1 MHDILFGIRL
11 LYRRV
16 GASIIIVLVLA
27 LGIGAN
33 TAMFTVTAVSQLG
46 HAKLRPIFG
55 ARYPRVLVPDWC
67 QVSQL
72 KACREFAS
80 TTALTFR
87 VRGVRPHSLQ
97 CRCFA
102 RQIPKEILD
111 EKLRNRGM
119 AGPIVQ
125 REEHS

>member
-46 HAKLRPIFG
+46 HAKLRPIFLLSRIFG
-55 ARYPRVLVPDWC
+55 CTGFIPPTLADHRLLHGNTVLSVWQSDEPSRY
-67 QVSQL
+67 
-72 KACREFAS
+72 
-80 TTALTFR
+80 
-87 VRGVRPHSLQ
+87 
-97 CRCFA
+97 
-102 RQIPKEILD
+102 
-111 EKLRNRGM
+111 
-119 AGPIVQ
+119 
-125 REEHS
+125 